1 MERRSDYEWNS
12 TKDVI
17 NQKKHGV
24 SFSLAQLAFLD
35 PSRVILEDLE
45 QSDQEKIYYPN

>member
-1 MERRSDYEWNS
+1 MKKKPDFQWDENKNRM
-12 TKDVI
+12 

-35 PSRVILEDLE
+35 PCRVILENVSL
-45 QSDQEKIYYPN
+45 